1 MNSWYNIILTII
13 IGSFSGI
20 VGGALGLGGTPVILP
35 ALIMLNVIP
44 DYKKVVGTI
53 LFSLLPPISLLAVF
67 EYGKRKQ
74 IDYLLGTLLFI
85 SYFITAYY
93 GSLINSMYSPRT
105 LKYATSIA
113 FIFIGLL
120 FFYNARYS
128 TIIE

>member
-35 ALIMLNVIP
+35 ALIMFNVIP

-67 EYGKRKQ
+67 EYGRKKQ

-105 LKYATSIA
+105 LKYVTSVA

-128 TIIE
+128 SVLE